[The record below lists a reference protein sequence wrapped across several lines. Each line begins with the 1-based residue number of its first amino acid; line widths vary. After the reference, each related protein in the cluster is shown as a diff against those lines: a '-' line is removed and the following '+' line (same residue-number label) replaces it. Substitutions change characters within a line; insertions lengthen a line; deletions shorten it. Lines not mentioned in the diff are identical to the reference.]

1 MCVCVCRL
9 LNLVKRAIAMYCICA
24 DPCVCVYA
32 SFSCVS
38 CTCLCVLT
46 CVFVFWVTVS
56 PLTPH
61 SVPQRTRKLWA
72 SICELWETGLVGSHI
87 HTHTHREKRVTHSF
101 YSLSKL
107 TGWKLFCFV
116 LSAEDTFLKSCIL
129 MCVIIPCFFLL
140 VCVSECVQD
149 SFFTSRPRLFPQ
161 VHHLPRWHIS

>member
-1 MCVCVCRL
+1 MLTHVFVCMPVFLVLAARVSNVCVCILSNCQPFNSSQCPTENKETLGIHLR
-9 LNLVKRAIAMYCICA
+9 VVG
-24 DPCVCVYA
+24 DW
-32 SFSCVS
+32 
-38 CTCLCVLT
+38 TGGLT
-46 CVFVFWVTVS
+46 
-56 PLTPH
+56 
-61 SVPQRTRKLWA
+61 
-72 SICELWETGLVGSHI
+72 
-87 HTHTHREKRVTHSF
+87 HTHTHTEKRVTHSF

-161 VHHLPRWHIS
+161 VHHLPR